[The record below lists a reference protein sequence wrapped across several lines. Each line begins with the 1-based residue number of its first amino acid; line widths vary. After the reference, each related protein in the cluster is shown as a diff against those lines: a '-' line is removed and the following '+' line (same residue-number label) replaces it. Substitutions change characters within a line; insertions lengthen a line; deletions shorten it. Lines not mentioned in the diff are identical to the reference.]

1 MNMSPS
7 EPSDQTAPMRSNENS
22 EVVAQKPFAEPEQ
35 KAKPKIE
42 MDAERIRSSIT
53 RLTSNSIGEL
63 EGLAAELQK
72 LDEFIK
78 FETERVHREI
88 ESLLAGIKIIVETIS
103 LWKRPTTSA
112 ATISPSRAVFAGRTR
127 DDARRTPAGA

>member
-22 EVVAQKPFAEPEQ
+22 EVVAQKPFAEP
-35 KAKPKIE
+35 
-42 MDAERIRSSIT
+42 
-53 RLTSNSIGEL
+53 
-63 EGLAAELQK
+63 QK